1 MSDKTNAQIMAE
13 RYRAMADYLEAHPD
27 TPVNKRVVTF
37 DIWSKTDTAAQRR
50 ELIAAVGSVE
60 KVYLGSLFVLRKQ
73 IAEDVQIEWNTNR
86 ENACRQ
92 VQVGEREVEL
102 PAQPAREARTIVEP
116 VFEWRCDE
124 SVLTDDDAEVN
135 V

>member
-27 TPVNKRVVTF
+27 TPVTTRVVTF
-37 DIWSKTDTAAQRR
+37 DIWGKTDTAAQRR
-50 ELIAAVGSVE
+50 ELIAAVSSVE

-102 PAQPAREARTIVEP
+102 PAQPAREARIIVEP
-116 VFEWRCDE
+116 VFEWCCDE

-135 V
+135 A